1 MLQLLS
7 DKYNVSINE
16 ILSGERLADGEPYKA
31 MFKDVGEVPEY
42 TFSVPVLFI
51 TLVAFIVLYEAL
63 MLFYAFKIN
72 KVTVKT
78 VMLEKLFS

>member
-1 MLQLLS
+1 M
-7 DKYNVSINE
+7 SIWQVARG
-16 ILSGERLADGEPYKA
+16 L
-31 MFKDVGEVPEY
+31 EY

-78 VMLEKLFS
+78 VMLES